1 MSESQICQ
9 AVVARS
15 WLHERARA
23 ELAATSPP
31 PPPQSDA
38 ASTGTASTVDAKAA
52 FPETAASKWNAIR
65 LLLHALHLQ
74 PRALRTESS
83 NALKHEIP
91 DQCHNIPERLMHCL
105 KDSGAKLMKEPS
117 GRIALRRGKRD

>member
-1 MSESQICQ
+1 MGWPL
-9 AVVARS
+9 AR
-15 WLHERARA
+15 
-23 ELAATSPP
+23 
-31 PPPQSDA
+31 
-38 ASTGTASTVDAKAA
+38 STVDAKAA

-91 DQCHNIPERLMHCL
+91 DQCHNIPERLMHSL